1 MILCKVKGSLGDTVC
16 ATGALR
22 NLRNKINSDFFV
34 ETDYPSLFEDE
45 PYVIKSCYSFYEEHD
60 LDLENFYQ
68 NFDRIYIADYF
79 TEAHLQS
86 KINIAESYCEYLQVD
101 KTTKPFIHIDFN
113 KFNKFN
119 YLEEEP
125 FIVVSL
131 TQYHKRKLSYN
142 YSKALSEGYA
152 EKIKKAINEEFNI
165 KVVDI
170 NSLGYIDNKK
180 ELLYLAMKAT
190 TFVSVDGALVHFCS
204 NEPTFKKGICLY
216 RNEAC
221 SKSFGYKDQIN
232 IISDTSI
239 IGPYVE
245 IDKIIKELKC
255 LNQKN

>member
-1 MILCKVKGSLGDTVC
+1 MILCKVRGSLGDTVC
-16 ATGALR
+16 ATGALK
-22 NLRNKINSDFFV
+22 NLKNKIGSDFFV
-34 ETDYPSLFEDE
+34 ETNYPSIFEDE
-45 PYVIKSCYSFYEEHD
+45 PYVIKSSYCFYEEHD
-60 LDLENFYQ
+60 LDIENFYQ
-68 NFDRIYIADYF
+68 KFEKIYIADYF

-86 KINIAESYCEYLQVD
+86 RLNIVESYCEYLQVNQTD
-101 KTTKPFIHIDFN
+101 KPYISINFD
-113 KFNKFN
+113 KFNRFN
-119 YLEEEP
+119 FLENEP
-125 FIVVSL
+125 FILVSL
-131 TQYHKRKLSYN
+131 TEFNKKKLSYN

-152 EKIKKAINEEFNI
+152 EKIKKAINEEFSI

-255 LNQKN
+255 LNQKS